1 MVGVDDIRQVALA
14 LPRTTEHLI
23 HDRVKFRVGKIVYA
37 ALSRDEKSMGFGF
50 PREERAALV
59 EAEPEKFF
67 LPRPSDMRYQWVEV
81 WLERIDAIEMRELV
95 VEAWRM
101 CVPKSV
107 AAQYTGWTA
116 PTLDDLRAAAAVFAR
131 SANAPALN
139 LSRAADREAALTW
152 LNSWKCRIPRTPLFG
167 DQIARWWKASHLPAL
182 PSLVAASDDDISA
195 VGVAFGQLA
204 EIDLGR
210 RRLGSTAAAKLL
222 YALRPNGIMPWDAAI
237 ATQLHGAR
245 DGDAFAAHQRLGRRW
260 ARALLTGTGLNETDL
275 ALHLGRPGVSLA
287 KMLDEYAFLKAA
299 GVAIA

>member
-182 PSLVAASDDDISA
+182 PSLVAASDEDISA